1 MTPFIGYGV
10 MTPKKTATTA
20 QRLVQKMFSFD
31 SLRYADITADETR
44 GTAIGRAYA
53 ALPDYDSR
61 PIVHK
66 CYDAFIR
73 ETMAQLANIEKV
85 LTVEVTDSDPY
96 ADFSELFA
104 DIRDNGR
111 LAVLSSATTGGHPYM
126 TNDQNDAFRAV
137 HDFHGHFMSGRD
149 FTRHG
154 EEAAFQRHMRM
165 YGIFAR
171 RAMTVETRGQNSM
184 FIWINGGG
192 NNFPTQKFALLPKW
206 CTYSG
211 LI

>member
-1 MTPFIGYGV
+1 MLTLSIARD
-10 MTPKKTATTA
+10 TDT
-20 QRLVQKMFSFD
+20 
-31 SLRYADITADETR
+31 YADISADETR

-53 ALPDYDSR
+53 DAPVYDSR
-61 PIVHK
+61 PVVRL

-73 ETMAQLANIEKV
+73 ETFEQLADIERFLK
-85 LTVEVTDSDPY
+85 VEVTESDPY
-96 ADFSELFA
+96 ADYSELCA

-137 HDFHGHFMSGRD
+137 HDFNGHFMSGRD

-154 EEAAFQRHMRM
+154 EEAAFQRHVRM
-165 YGIFAR
+165 YRMHAR
-171 RAMTVETRGQNSM
+171 RAMTIETRGQNSM

-211 LI
+211 LV